1 MIILPTLRGS
11 FASGGLD
18 PNASN
23 YINYITNGVIDE
35 VSVSPM
41 QRLAISTFFKTGK
54 RQGWLSSIKRIYLP
68 IWGSAGANSL
78 CLVSLEAGSFSGT
91 VAQGN
96 YGYVQSNGATGFF
109 NTFYAVANVS
119 ASSAHVFSLCHVAP
133 TIFTGGQF
141 GVQQG
146 ANRLQVGASGTT
158 TATSLHGTST
168 LSLTITAAQLRG
180 IFSQSTT
187 GASFRRF
194 TRTGATVSHSATS
207 TASNVHPIFG
217 NFQAMR
223 TGSVYTNAGLGA
235 YGVGNGLSVTNQD
248 LFTFA
253 LRNLWQTCTGF
264 TLP

>member
-18 PNASN
+18 PNAWD
-23 YINYITNGVIDE
+23 YINYITNVIDS

-91 VAQGN
+91 LN
-96 YGYVQSNGATGFF
+96 YGNGFVQSNGTTGFF
-109 NTFYAVANVS
+109 NTLYSVNNVS
-119 ASSAHVFSLCHVAP
+119 TSSAHVFSLCHVAP
-133 TIFTGGQF
+133 TTFVGEQF
-141 GVQQG
+141 GVQSG
-146 ANRLQVGASGTT
+146 ATRVSVAGSNS
-158 TATSLHGTST
+158 TAIRGFHGTSI
-168 LSLTITAAQLRG
+168 LSLTVTATQQRG
-180 IFSQSTT
+180 IISQSTT
-187 GASFRRF
+187 GITERRL
-194 TRTGATVSHSATS
+194 TRTGGSGVSHSITS
-207 TASNVHPIFG
+207 SASNTQPTFG

-223 TGSVYTNAGLGA
+223 TATNYTNAGLGA
-235 YGVGNGLSVTNQD
+235 YGVGNGLSATNQD
-248 LFTFA
+248 LFTVA